1 VILWMK
7 ATDIIGLKRFKK
19 AQENDYEIALKEIK
33 SGRKRSHWMWY
44 IFPQVAGLGTTETSR
59 YYAIKDI
66 REATDYLLDAE
77 LGARIVTICH
87 ALLELETNDPHAV
100 FGSPDDLKLKS
111 SMTLF
116 DAVPATF
123 PVFGQVLDKF
133 YEGERDQRTLELLG
147 IGYA

>member
-1 VILWMK
+1 M
-7 ATDIIGLKRFKK
+7 GLERFKK
-19 AQENDYEIALKEIK
+19 AQENDYDLALSEIK
-33 SGRKRSHWMWY
+33 SGHKRSHWMWY
-44 IFPQVAGLGTTETSR
+44 IFPQIAGLGMTETSR

-66 REATDYLLDAE
+66 REATNYLSDTQ
-77 LGARIVTICH
+77 LGPRLITISR

-133 YEGERDQRTLELLG
+133 YGGERDSRTIELLKTSR
-147 IGYA
+147 A

>member
-1 VILWMK
+1 M
-7 ATDIIGLKRFKK
+7 GLERFKK
-19 AQENDYEIALKEIK
+19 AQENDYDVALSEIK
-33 SGRKRSHWMWY
+33 SGHKRSHWMWY
-44 IFPQVAGLGTTETSR
+44 IFPQIAGLGMTETSR

-66 REATDYLLDAE
+66 REATNYLLDTE
-77 LGARIVTICH
+77 LGLRLITISR

-123 PVFGQVLDKF
+123 PVFDQVLDKF
-133 YEGERDQRTLELLG
+133 FRGERDSRTIELLKTSR
-147 IGYA
+147 A

>member
-1 VILWMK
+1 M
-7 ATDIIGLKRFKK
+7 GLERFTK
-19 AQENDYEIALKEIK
+19 AQERDYETALAEIRN
-33 SGRKRSHWMWY
+33 GRKHGHWMWY
-44 IFPQVAGLGTTETSR
+44 IFPQIAGLGMTDTSK

-66 REATDYLLDAE
+66 QEASEYLMDQT
-77 LGARIVTICH
+77 LGLRLTNICK
-87 ALLELETNDPHAV
+87 ALLELETNDAYQI

-133 YEGERDQRTLELLG
+133 YNGEKDERTLELLAVKKVG
-147 IGYA
+147 Q

>member
-1 VILWMK
+1 
-7 ATDIIGLKRFKK
+7 
-19 AQENDYEIALKEIK
+19 
-33 SGRKRSHWMWY
+33 MWY
-44 IFPQVAGLGTTETSR
+44 IFPQVAGLGMTQTSR

-66 REATDYLLDAE
+66 REATDYLLDTE
-77 LGARIVTICH
+77 LGLRLVTICH
-87 ALLELETNDPHAV
+87 ALLELETDDPYAI

-133 YEGERDQRTLELLG
+133 YAGERDHRTLELLKVSRG
-147 IGYA
+147 D

>member
-1 VILWMK
+1 M
-7 ATDIIGLKRFKK
+7 DNLKRFKE
-19 AQENDYEIALKEIK
+19 AQQRDYATALNEIK

-44 IFPQVAGLGTTETSR
+44 IFPQIAGLGSTETSR

-66 REATDYLLDAE
+66 KEATDYLMDQE
-77 LGARIVTICH
+77 LGFRLLEICK
-87 ALLELETNDPHAV
+87 ALLLLETNDALEV
-100 FGSPDDLKLKS
+100 FGSPDDLKLRS

-133 YEGERDQRTLELLG
+133 YGGERDERTLQLLT
-147 IGYA
+147 